1 MNSTR
6 FDPHMYAAQVQVA
19 VARAW
24 RTPWPYIVAFGWVLL
39 PFVMAT
45 CLHSSDMIRL
55 QAKLQGLPKPHLFT
69 SQQLASGE
77 VQTLFVLGVLVLMQI
92 VATTLFYRQVKMSHV
107 GPVAVPTLWV
117 LAALIGIIGDAAWVA
132 AGQHDLPGMLIGLS
146 SVPLTVL
153 SEWVVNGLGRDFVFG
168 TATGAHPPIS
178 QPW

>member
-6 FDPHMYAAQVQVA
+6 FDPHLYAAQVQVA

-24 RTPWPYIVAFGWVLL
+24 RSPWPYIVTLGWALF
-39 PFVMAT
+39 PFVMST
-45 CLHSSDMIRL
+45 CLHPSDMIRL
-55 QAKLQGLPKPHLFT
+55 QAKLQGLPTPHLFT
-69 SQQLASGE
+69 SQALMSGE
-77 VQTLFVLGVLVLMQI
+77 VQTLFVLGVMALVQI
-92 VATTLFYRQVKMSHV
+92 TATTLFYRQVRMSNV

-132 AGQHDLPGMLIGLS
+132 AGQHDLFGMLVGLS

-153 SEWVVNGLGRDFVFG
+153 AEWVVNGLGRDFVFG
-168 TATGAHPPIS
+168 QATGAHPPIS